1 MAEIWGAA
9 IMVGGALLSGRA
21 AEKKAKEDRKAG
33 RLASKEDARYQGI
46 LSQFDREQDYYYQQ
60 LEKQEKKRGLDQFKH
75 FNNMRNIDPTYSETN
90 TGPVLPK
97 KPNLDD
103 MLNGTNVHTAVR
115 PPDPATGLVP
125 QGRS

>member
-1 MAEIWGAA
+1 MAEVWGAA
-9 IMVGGALLSGRA
+9 IMVVGGVLSGRA
-21 AEKKAKEDRKAG
+21 AAKKAEKDRKEG
-33 RLASKEDARYQGI
+33 RLASKEDARYKGI
-46 LSQFDREQDYYYQQ
+46 LSQFDREQEYYYQQ

-75 FNNMRNIDPTYSETN
+75 FNNMRNIDPTYTETN
-90 TGPVLPK
+90 TGPILPR

-103 MLNGTNVHTAVR
+103 MLEGRNVHTDVR